1 MALRIFSFFIF
12 ISFNVVW
19 AGNGSSGVG
28 TASIAKGIHANNLG
42 GVVERVGDEVI
53 DLNSKQKILDVI
65 TVDKTEID
73 FKKLVKAQF
82 GKVNGYEY
90 VPNSMREKNYWV
102 ICKEGEKT
110 CSKFIP
116 ASNTNKKIL
125 SILGSLVE
133 DEKKSE

>member
-1 MALRIFSFFIF
+1 MALRMLSFLIFTSF
-12 ISFNVVW
+12 SVVW

-28 TASIAKGIHANNLG
+28 TASIANGIHANNLG

-53 DLNSKQKILDVI
+53 DLSSKRKILDVI

-73 FKKLVKAQF
+73 FKKLAKAQF
-82 GKVNGYEY
+82 GKVNGFEY
-90 VPNSMREKNYWV
+90 VPNSLKEKNYWV
-102 ICKEGEKT
+102 ICRESEKT

-116 ASNTNKKIL
+116 TSNTNKKIL

-133 DEKKSE
+133 DGSPR